1 MAHFQSSAG
10 FGSRSFSKTLDEYLA
25 STLAKLNAWR
35 RDTAQRRAMAEL
47 SDDTL
52 RDVGHAPD
60 IAPKPVIEVEA
71 GLMSKLMSMR

>member
-1 MAHFQSSAG
+1 MAHSQSNTG
-10 FGSRSFSKTLDEYLA
+10 FGSRFSKTLDEYLA

-35 RDTAQRRAMAEL
+35 HDTAQRRATADL

-52 RDVGHAPD
+52 RDVGGVPD
-60 IAPKPVIEVEA
+60 TAPKPVIEVEA